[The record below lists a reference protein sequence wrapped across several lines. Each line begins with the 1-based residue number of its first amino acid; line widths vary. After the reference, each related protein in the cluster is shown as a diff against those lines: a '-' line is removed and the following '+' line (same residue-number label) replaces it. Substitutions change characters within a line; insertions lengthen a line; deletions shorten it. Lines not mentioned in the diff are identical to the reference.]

1 MVSYVARLSDIGCL
15 RCENLGSKTFKN
27 NTIIS
32 ECRPYLWTVRVYSVF
47 SQLLNKAAH
56 YHSHLDRLVLT
67 ALRRM
72 WLNVIR
78 FYPQNVFYIEYSFL
92 SQATASQWSLTWQC
106 LCDKHMYITGK
117 VTPLTKHSGQP
128 YSSFLSLSLA
138 TSCILF
144 PIITTILAYGAFS
157 DSSYSAVTWRKL
169 HLDANFGDR
178 ETQIDVNRE
187 FNIAFAWMKK

>member
-1 MVSYVARLSDIGCL
+1 
-15 RCENLGSKTFKN
+15 
-27 NTIIS
+27 
-32 ECRPYLWTVRVYSVF
+32 
-47 SQLLNKAAH
+47 
-56 YHSHLDRLVLT
+56 
-67 ALRRM
+67 
-72 WLNVIR
+72 
-78 FYPQNVFYIEYSFL
+78 
-92 SQATASQWSLTWQC
+92 
-106 LCDKHMYITGK
+106 MYIAGK

>member
-1 MVSYVARLSDIGCL
+1 MLLDCL
-15 RCENLGSKTFKN
+15 TL
-27 NTIIS
+27 
-32 ECRPYLWTVRVYSVF
+32 
-47 SQLLNKAAH
+47 AAH

-78 FYPQNVFYIEYSFL
+78 FYPQNVFILNTVFS
-92 SQATASQWSLTWQC
+92 ASQWSLTWQC

>member
-1 MVSYVARLSDIGCL
+1 MLLDCL
-15 RCENLGSKTFKN
+15 TL
-27 NTIIS
+27 
-32 ECRPYLWTVRVYSVF
+32 
-47 SQLLNKAAH
+47 AAH

-92 SQATASQWSLTWQC
+92 SITVITNMTVPVWQT
-106 LCDKHMYITGK
+106 YITGK